1 MIPQFCVSPLSFT
14 VINALWKTLM
24 LLYVKVPG
32 AKFRVD
38 LMLVILRFQMNA
50 FIRHCWSCVSQT
62 DRKVPGMWL
71 IQRGFHQ
78 IELHGSFKQDRIR
91 LIVSHVLGTFFGLE
105 HTASAVLFPQT
116 HSFQQSHV
124 KELNWAP
131 NETFPVCSAL
141 KTPWCCEFDSAK
153 LVSGYRSVEA
163 VANTTILN
171 CLYVPSW
178 IGFRE
183 LSYFGVKLIHII
195 ISKHCD
201 NFIVPR
207 IHIRSF

>member
-1 MIPQFCVSPLSFT
+1 
-14 VINALWKTLM
+14 
-24 LLYVKVPG
+24 
-32 AKFRVD
+32 
-38 LMLVILRFQMNA
+38 
-50 FIRHCWSCVSQT
+50 
-62 DRKVPGMWL
+62 MWL
-71 IQRGFHQ
+71 IQRGVHQ
-78 IELHGSFKQDRIR
+78 IELHGSFQHDRIC
-91 LIVSHVLGTFFGLE
+91 LIVSHVLRRFFGLE

-131 NETFPVCSAL
+131 NETFPVCAAL
-141 KTPWCCEFDSAK
+141 KMSWCCEFDSAK

-171 CLYVPSW
+171 CLYVPNW

-183 LSYFGVKLIHII
+183 VSYFGVILMHII

-201 NFIVPR
+201 NFIVPG
-207 IHIRSF
+207 IHIRSFEQKWNDAKVPRKTFLT